1 MDANTYAVL
10 YIRHKLQK
18 GFISRDAPPKEEEMN
33 HMSGYFGKL
42 EGYKELEVA
51 IIRKT
56 KINKVLKM
64 IVKLSSIPRD
74 EEFQFRQRAIDL
86 LSRWKNDL
94 EPESAAALAADEKD
108 EKPKANGVHDSLDTP
123 EKEKEDGETKKDK
136 EDTNESL
143 DEPMPDAETEKAK
156 EEEKPKEQAP
166 KEGEVTEEK
175 KAEKSEK
182 PEEKT
187 EKTEKTQAPEQEQQP
202 AETGLKPEESKT
214 ESTEEKQKPAE
225 AAA

>member
-1 MDANTYAVL
+1 MDANTSAVL

-108 EKPKANGVHDSLDTP
+108 EKPKANGVHDGLDTP
-123 EKEKEDGETKKDK
+123 EKEKEGGETKKDK
-136 EDTNESL
+136 EDINEPL
-143 DEPMPDAETEKAK
+143 DEPMPDAEAEKAK
-156 EEEKPKEQAP
+156 EGEKPKEEAL
-166 KEGEVTEEK
+166 KERDVTEEK
-175 KAEKSEK
+175 KAERSEEK

-187 EKTEKTQAPEQEQQP
+187 EKTGEKKDEKAEEKTDKAPEP
-202 AETGLKPEESKT
+202 DRKSVV
-214 ESTEEKQKPAE
+214 
-225 AAA
+225 

>member
-1 MDANTYAVL
+1 
-10 YIRHKLQK
+10 
-18 GFISRDAPPKEEEMN
+18 MN

-123 EKEKEDGETKKDK
+123 EKEKEGGETKKDK

-187 EKTEKTQAPEQEQQP
+187 EKTEKTEEKTNKAPEPAPEKTQAPEQEQQP
-202 AETGLKPEESKT
+202 AETGLKPEESQA
-214 ESTEEKQKPAE
+214 ESTEKEKPAE